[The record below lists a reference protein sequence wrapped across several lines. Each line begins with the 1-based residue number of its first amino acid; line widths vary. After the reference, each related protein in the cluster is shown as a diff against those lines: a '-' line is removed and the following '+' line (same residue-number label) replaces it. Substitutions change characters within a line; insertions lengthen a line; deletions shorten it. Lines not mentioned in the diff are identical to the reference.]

1 LNSGESD
8 LPSLVAQASPVAQAS
23 RLCGKPESTACSSAP
38 AHLLVDSIDLP
49 LAPVGAAAISLSG
62 VRTVLLP
69 SRAVLLPD
77 LNLAL
82 VADLHLGKA
91 ESLRALGAPFA
102 RDAMARMLDEQFA
115 RLALVVDTLTSL
127 RQASCEAAAPPR
139 LLILG
144 DLLHAP
150 IGLTPPL
157 IDDVAGRFNALR
169 RSRQL
174 GTLLIRGNHDSK
186 VDRVIAPWGLSDLGH
201 EWTQHHAG
209 TVIRFVHEPEAVDE
223 RAAGNPQ
230 AAAVGAPAAPRSNPS
245 AQSQPHREDAAPAP
259 LTFAGHIH
267 PAIRLRAAP
276 GQGNS
281 ESLKLPCFLIRR
293 SPPTCILPAFTNFAS
308 GASITQTQSDQIYIL
323 IEDKVI
329 KI

>member
-1 LNSGESD
+1 MRRAFFGKAVGSVDKCD
-8 LPSLVAQASPVAQAS
+8 LPPGEEGKSWRGCSGTLANCRVQGAQAPIARGTGNRWPVG
-23 RLCGKPESTACSSAP
+23 R
-38 AHLLVDSIDLP
+38 LLVIGATLP
-49 LAPVGAAAISLSG
+49 
-62 VRTVLLP
+62 
-69 SRAVLLPD
+69 
-77 LNLAL
+77 
-82 VADLHLGKA
+82 
-91 ESLRALGAPFA
+91 
-102 RDAMARMLDEQFA
+102 
-115 RLALVVDTLTSL
+115 
-127 RQASCEAAAPPR
+127 AAPPR

-157 IDDVAGRFNALR
+157 IDDVAGRFDALR
-169 RSRQL
+169 HSRQL

-186 VDRVIAPWGLSDLGH
+186 VDRVIAPWGLRDLGH
-201 EWTQHHAG
+201 EWTQDHAG
-209 TVIRFVHEPEAVDE
+209 TVIRFVHEPEAADD
-223 RAAGNPQ
+223 RAAANPQ

-245 AQSQPHREDAAPAP
+245 AQSQPHREEAAPAP

-267 PAIRLRAAP
+267 PAVRLRAAP

-293 SPPTCILPAFTNFAS
+293 SPPTCIPPAFTNFAS
-308 GASITQTQSDQIYIL
+308 GASITPNQSDQIYIL